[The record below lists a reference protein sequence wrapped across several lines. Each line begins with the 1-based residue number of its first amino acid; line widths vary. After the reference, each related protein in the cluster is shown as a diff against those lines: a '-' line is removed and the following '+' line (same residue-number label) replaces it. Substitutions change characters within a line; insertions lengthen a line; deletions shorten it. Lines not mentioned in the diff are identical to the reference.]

1 MTPAEKVLLTIV
13 RAIVR
18 LFGQTEDERLQA
30 IDARLSRRDRM
41 LDMAIRVLCWP
52 TRDGGTK

>member
-1 MTPAEKVLLTIV
+1 MTIAEKALLSTA

-41 LDMAIRVLCWP
+41 RDMAIRVLCWP
-52 TRDGGTK
+52 TRDGGAK

>member
-1 MTPAEKVLLTIV
+1 VTIAEKALLATV

-30 IDARLSRRDRM
+30 IDARLSRLDRM
-41 LDMAIRVLCWP
+41 RDMAIRVLSWP
-52 TRDGGTK
+52 TRDGGAK